1 MELNISSNQIRIDQ
15 SFEDIFDFSALKSL
29 QNLDLNLSFNDIN
42 PEFLGVMFKQMA
54 SAENITTF
62 SINL

>member
-1 MELNISSNQIRIDQ
+1 LELNISSNQIRIDQ